1 MKDRPDLQELLD
13 SSTLKKPKGCY
24 TLLMLEIVLLI
35 FLRIIHAN
43 FSQENIG
50 PIICKK
56 NIESKIVVEK
66 LSITDFVEY

>member
-1 MKDRPDLQELLD
+1 MKDKLDLLELLD
-13 SSTLKKPKGCY
+13 LSTSKKLKGCY
-24 TLLMLEIVLLI
+24 ILLMLEIVLLI